1 MNEDHQTIGEI
12 GAEMSDE
19 DIRDEDERDE
29 ADEASVETSGETSG
43 EGEAASGEPVPME
56 VKGLMMDPTSNV
68 PIVILRDPGSS
79 RFLPIW
85 IGVFEANAIALC
97 LEEVEISRPLTHDLA
112 ASLVEQLGAEVEK
125 IVVSDLVDSTF
136 YAEIHLRQGDQEVVV
151 DARPSD
157 AIALALR
164 VDAGIEVSQTVLEKA
179 KTDDRTEQLS
189 KDEKIRQ
196 WLEELDP
203 DDLGEYTM

>member
-1 MNEDHQTIGEI
+1 
-12 GAEMSDE
+12 MSDE
-19 DIRDEDERDE
+19 EKRNEEI
-29 ADEASVETSGETSG
+29 ETGGEESG
-43 EGEAASGEPVPME
+43 EGEDAQGAPVPME

-68 PIVILRDPGSS
+68 PIVILRDPQSS

-112 ASLVEQLGAEVEK
+112 VGLVEQLGATVEK
-125 IVVSDLVDSTF
+125 VVVSDLEDSTF
-136 YAEIHLRQGDQEVVV
+136 YAEIHLRRGDEVVV
-151 DARPSD
+151 VDSRPSD

-164 VDAGIEVSQTVLEKA
+164 VDAGIEVAQSVLEKA